1 MKETT
6 IKYKGQEVSCY
17 GSLKDEDNILMA
29 YTDTFGYANEDI
41 IENHNYETEQPFKNW
56 SEAVKYLINRFHLID
71 IEQLEVC

>member
-17 GSLKDEDNILMA
+17 GTLEDKDNIEMA
-29 YTDTFGYANEDI
+29 YTDMFGYANGDI
-41 IENHNYETEQPFKNW
+41 IENYNYKTERPFKNW
-56 SEAVKYLINRFHLID
+56 NEAVKYLIDLDRFTD